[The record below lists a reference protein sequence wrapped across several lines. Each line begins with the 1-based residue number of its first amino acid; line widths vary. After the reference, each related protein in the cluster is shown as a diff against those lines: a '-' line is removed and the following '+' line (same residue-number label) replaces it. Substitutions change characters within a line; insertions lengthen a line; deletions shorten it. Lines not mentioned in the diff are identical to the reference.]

1 KTMAKEIDSEKLLNQ
16 AAEHLDCDLKRFKE
30 APRISSKEKENRDI
44 LMYLLWKT
52 GRLTN
57 ANIGNLFGVTYSSV
71 SHSMRAVSD
80 SLKKDKAL
88 RRKIKGLY
96 SLFKI

>member
-1 KTMAKEIDSEKLLNQ
+1 
-16 AAEHLDCDLKRFKE
+16 
-30 APRISSKEKENRDI
+30 
-44 LMYLLWKT
+44 MYLLWKT

-71 SHSMRAVSD
+71 SHSIHALNTK
-80 SLKKDKAL
+80 LKKDKAL
-88 RRKIKGLY
+88 RQKIDGLY

>member
-1 KTMAKEIDSEKLLNQ
+1 
-16 AAEHLDCDLKRFKE
+16 
-30 APRISSKEKENRDI
+30 
-44 LMYLLWKT
+44 MYLLWKT

-80 SLKKDKAL
+80 RLKKDKAL
-88 RRKIKGLY
+88 RRKINGLY